1 MVEKNTKQISAYVIS
16 NIGNVREN
24 HEDNF
29 FIPKDNYIKEDLQR
43 TINKSETFI
52 ENEYSGDVG
61 VFAVCDGMGGHN
73 SGEVASRMAVESIK
87 DKQEDLLNAVVAD
100 EKNNLL
106 DFIKVVN
113 NEICDYGNKNVESSN
128 MGSTF
133 SALIIAKGKTYLLHV
148 GDSRIYKID
157 NNELIQVSKDHT
169 EGCRLVE
176 AGIKKKEDLPKF
188 PNRKLL
194 YKYLGRKGE
203 LIADCSLLD
212 NETITRY
219 LIASDGLSD
228 TLDDKEIMDEIK
240 KSETA
245 KDVCHNLL
253 KKCLDKGDKCSDN
266 VTIICIDI

>member
-1 MVEKNTKQISAYVIS
+1 MVVKNIKQISAYVIS
-16 NIGNVREN
+16 NIGKVREN

-29 FIPKDNYIKEDLQR
+29 FIPKDKYIKEDLQK
-43 TINKSETFI
+43 TIKNCEMTI
-52 ENEYSGDVG
+52 EDEFYGEVG

-73 SGEVASRMAVESIK
+73 SGEVASRIAVEAIE
-87 DKQEDLLNAVVAD
+87 DKQEELLNAVVAD
-100 EKNNLL
+100 EKNKLL
-106 DFIKVVN
+106 DFIKAVN

-133 SALIIAKGKTYLLHV
+133 SALIIAGGKIYLLHV
-148 GDSRIYKID
+148 GDSRIYRID
-157 NNELIQVSKDHT
+157 SDKLLQVSKDHT

-176 AGIKKKEDLPKF
+176 AGIVKKEDLSKF

-228 TLDDKEIMDEIK
+228 TLDNKEIMDEIK